1 MSRYEFML
9 VFEKFGGCPWYV
21 IPIRSGLLYDELK
34 CILDDFAWLMKEGDT
49 VDHFLQSSVLEGKP
63 SRVLAGRGE
72 KIDGSTRKELDEEVV
87 VVWTKEGKPINH
99 SVFNLR
105 PFFVI
110 YGDWKVPQRLLVY
123 QEPSLYLWVIYVLVK
138 IPPPEGWTSTDYY
151 VGDDRW
157 CMVVQ
162 KGTSKDLPSVVV
174 VVLEI
179 KCILGAYFVHGPLLF
194 IKIIIIGI
202 YDPRL
207 GTHDP
212 RLGTHDPR
220 PTTISYSPQ
229 SPPSKRKRIR
239 PPSPL
244 LNILGFP
251 LHSGNTPEPPSPGFP
266 QAQELMNDYDEQYMD
281 DLWAF
286 MVDEP
291 TPTLPPI
298 PLAEEEEEEKQDEE
312 EEEEDAVVS
321 SKIYQDLFDKLLDGD
336 QTPQT
341 GGGGGGGGDDDDA
354 DEDDYFFIENVETR
368 NCPKFHTKQMVF
380 KTTIRNR
387 PRENIEEAVAAAN
400 TTIRRLL
407 QHVLQELQ
415 AGNTDYARLVI
426 DGSDLGYPI
435 ELPFLP
441 VAELTPLRVLRHLEA
456 VQQSKRGFL
465 LDGEMTVVVYHVANV
480 PGSGVSNLERFLTRK
495 REEPLLWM
503 KTLAVRTA
511 VVVCSSMYEAVAQF
525 LHWRQH
531 ETLMKK
537 RSPALCDFTMRVRGD
552 CDESES
558 AENLM
563 TLLAK
568 LNEYLMRDYGV
579 RVVVL
584 DWGDDERPMFV
595 GAGDTETVV
604 YLYKI
609 NQDLHLLLQPEKIQ
623 HSQKHQAFC
632 RSFFFSYWNGAQRSS
647 AHVCGESGRSERL
660 SQVCGP
666 RANRSVRCEAIDP
679 EDLVTVKKS
688 MIRIKKTEDGS
699 CAFRAVVVGKWAAL
713 GYTRRDITVRQE
725 EEQAKALCTQAGLRW
740 GACGRAELTRLQE
753 VLKDDGVRLHVYYHD
768 LNCIGFAG
776 ALSEFPGQKPDID
789 VYLFHHD
796 EHYDVITAMTGFL
809 KKNYYCP
816 ECDVGYSEKSKHK
829 CQVFCECCFE
839 STTNCSREVV
849 RWIPCPTCHRHFKS
863 DVCYSNH
870 IRVTTHRVQG
880 RQEQWSVCQ
889 RYRRCVDCQK
899 VVDLYKK
906 QYQGVRDITSHR
918 CGEQQC
924 YHCRQ
929 WVLSDHL
936 CHVQPLVT
944 DENDGNAMDRFIFFD
959 IETMPLEAV
968 HRVNLTFNLPEEK
981 GYFPHFFNRPENQ
994 NYVGPYPA
1002 LEYYGIESMKESDV
1016 ETLRQWH
1023 TEQLGKTFDLQA
1035 ELKHYCQQ
1043 DVILLKRGVMEA
1055 RRIFLDVTGFDPFVK
1070 CITLASA
1077 CMWFYRYRF
1086 MPPNSIGIIP
1096 QGGYTPRDIQS
1107 LKAKK
1112 WLWGLEQRT
1121 PGLRLHTCYSVEGE
1135 TAILGAKV
1143 DGYDPK
1149 TRTVYQFHGCFWH
1162 ACNICFPNAQM
1173 FHPKLRQKM
1182 GDIRNDTAHRTQ
1194 RMREWGFKVVE
1205 MWEHEWDGMQSADND
1220 DTFPEWMKHQEPLN
1234 PREGLFGG
1242 RTNALKLYFKCPEG
1256 SRVDYVDFTSL
1267 YPSVMLSGGAYPVGH
1282 PTLIRRD
1289 FQTPLTDQYYGLN
1302 KVKVLPPRHLYIP
1315 VLPAHIQ
1322 KKLMFVLCRT
1332 CAEQLKQTSGQCCHN
1347 AEERALVGTWTTPEL
1362 KKAIALGYVILDV
1375 YEVWHYPDTSTEL
1388 FGKYVNTYLRLK
1400 QEASGWPSWCHTEKD
1415 RQRYVDEYFEHE
1427 GIRLEEVAHNP
1438 GLRNLVKLMLNSLWG
1453 KFGQNPHL
1461 PVTEYVDQPKR
1472 FTELMFGPKTEV
1484 KHLLLINENLVQ
1496 LQYDRVD
1503 DFTRESGFASVVHAA
1518 FVTAFA
1524 RLKLYSCLE
1533 ELQERVLYFDTDSV
1547 FYVTHPGQTLLPLGD
1562 YLGDLTSELE
1572 RPGDFIREFVSTG
1585 PKSYAYVTDQGDKE
1599 VKCKGIPLNVTSS
1612 AVVNFKSML
1621 RLVEGMQEKYV
1632 VTEPY
1637 RIQRDAK
1644 RRQLKTV
1651 QMSKDFRVVYDK
1663 RVRRGVDTVPY
1674 GYLDRGESE
1683 R

>member
-1 MSRYEFML
+1 
-9 VFEKFGGCPWYV
+9 
-21 IPIRSGLLYDELK
+21 
-34 CILDDFAWLMKEGDT
+34 
-49 VDHFLQSSVLEGKP
+49 
-63 SRVLAGRGE
+63 
-72 KIDGSTRKELDEEVV
+72 
-87 VVWTKEGKPINH
+87 
-99 SVFNLR
+99 
-105 PFFVI
+105 
-110 YGDWKVPQRLLVY
+110 
-123 QEPSLYLWVIYVLVK
+123 
-138 IPPPEGWTSTDYY
+138 
-151 VGDDRW
+151 
-157 CMVVQ
+157 
-162 KGTSKDLPSVVV
+162 
-174 VVLEI
+174 
-179 KCILGAYFVHGPLLF
+179 
-194 IKIIIIGI
+194 
-202 YDPRL
+202 
-207 GTHDP
+207 
-212 RLGTHDPR
+212 
-220 PTTISYSPQ
+220 
-229 SPPSKRKRIR
+229 
-239 PPSPL
+239 
-244 LNILGFP
+244 
-251 LHSGNTPEPPSPGFP
+251 
-266 QAQELMNDYDEQYMD
+266 
-281 DLWAF
+281 
-286 MVDEP
+286 
-291 TPTLPPI
+291 
-298 PLAEEEEEEKQDEE
+298 
-312 EEEEDAVVS
+312 
-321 SKIYQDLFDKLLDGD
+321 
-336 QTPQT
+336 
-341 GGGGGGGGDDDDA
+341 
-354 DEDDYFFIENVETR
+354 
-368 NCPKFHTKQMVF
+368 
-380 KTTIRNR
+380 
-387 PRENIEEAVAAAN
+387 
-400 TTIRRLL
+400 
-407 QHVLQELQ
+407 
-415 AGNTDYARLVI
+415 
-426 DGSDLGYPI
+426 
-435 ELPFLP
+435 
-441 VAELTPLRVLRHLEA
+441 
-456 VQQSKRGFL
+456 
-465 LDGEMTVVVYHVANV
+465 
-480 PGSGVSNLERFLTRK
+480 
-495 REEPLLWM
+495 
-503 KTLAVRTA
+503 
-511 VVVCSSMYEAVAQF
+511 
-525 LHWRQH
+525 
-531 ETLMKK
+531 
-537 RSPALCDFTMRVRGD
+537 
-552 CDESES
+552 
-558 AENLM
+558 
-563 TLLAK
+563 
-568 LNEYLMRDYGV
+568 MRDYGV

-584 DWGDDERPMFV
+584 DWGDDDHP
-595 GAGDTETVV
+595 
-604 YLYKI
+604 I
-609 NQDLHLLLQPEKIQ
+609 
-623 HSQKHQAFC
+623 
-632 RSFFFSYWNGAQRSS
+632 S

-660 SQVCGP
+660 SRVCGP
-666 RANRSVRCEAIDP
+666 RVNRSVRCEAIDP

-688 MIRIKKTEDGS
+688 VIRIKKTEDGS
-699 CAFRAVVVGKWAAL
+699 CAFRAVVVGKWTAE
-713 GYTRRDITVRQE
+713 GHTRQDLTLHQE
-725 EEQAKALCTQAGLRW
+725 EEQAKALCTRAGLRW
-740 GACGRAELTRLQE
+740 GACGRVELVRLQE

-768 LNCIGFAG
+768 LNCIGFVG
-776 ALSEFPGQKPDID
+776 DLSEFPGQKPAID

-796 EHYDVITAMTGFL
+796 EHYDVITTMTGFL
-809 KKNYYCP
+809 KKNYFCP

-829 CQVFCECCFE
+829 CQAFCECCFE
-839 STTNCSREVV
+839 STANCSQEVV
-849 RWIPCPTCHRHFKS
+849 RWTPCPTCHRHFKS

-870 IRVTTHRVQG
+870 IRVTSHRVQG
-880 RQEQWSVCQ
+880 RQERWSVCQ

-906 QYQGVRDITSHR
+906 QHQGVRDITSHR

-924 YHCRQ
+924 FHCRQ

-936 CHVQPLVT
+936 CHVQPMVA
-944 DENDGNAMDRFIFFD
+944 DEADGNAMDRFIFFD
-959 IETMPLEAV
+959 IETMPLESV
-968 HRVNLTFNLPEEK
+968 HRVNLVVAMKVCTLCVGWTNHDGWCERCEERQVVFSTIDAFCTWLFRPEHQNSIVFAHNFMGYDSYFLLEWLCARGQRPEVVMRGAKCMYMYVKALNLKFKDSLCFLPMALRKFSKTFNLPEEK

-994 NYVGPYPA
+994 DYVGPYPA
-1002 LEYYGIESMKESDV
+1002 LGYYGIESMKEADV
-1016 ETLRQWH
+1016 ETLLQWH

-1077 CMWFYRYRF
+1077 CMWSYRYRF

-1112 WLWGLEQRT
+1112 WLWGLEQQT

-1135 TAILGAKV
+1135 TVILGAKV
-1143 DGYDPK
+1143 DGYDPN

-1162 ACNICFPNAQM
+1162 ACSICFPNAQM

-1182 GDIRNDTAHRTQ
+1182 GDIRNGTAHRTQ
-1194 RMREWGFKVVE
+1194 RMRDWGFKVVE

-1242 RTNALKLYFKCPEG
+1242 RTNALKLHYKCPEG

-1315 VLPAHIQ
+1315 VLPTHIQ

-1347 AEERALVGTWTTPEL
+1347 AEERALVGTWTTPGL
-1362 KKAIALGYVILDV
+1362 KKAVALGYVILDV

-1388 FGKYVNTYLRLK
+1388 FGKYVHTYQRLK
-1400 QEASGWPSWCHTEKD
+1400 QEASGWPSWCHTEED
-1415 RQRYVDEYFEHE
+1415 RQR
-1427 GIRLEEVAHNP
+1427 
-1438 GLRNLVKLMLNSLWG
+1438 LWG

-1524 RLKLYSCLE
+1524 RLKLYRCLE

-1562 YLGDLTSELE
+1562 YLGDLTSELD

-1585 PKSYAYVTDQGDKE
+1585 TKSYAYVTDQGDKE

-1621 RLVEGMQEKYV
+1621 RLVEGMQEKCV

-1651 QMSKDFRVVYDK
+1651 QMCKDFRVVYYK
-1663 RVRRGVDTVPY
+1663 RRSKAQIVERFHRTIKNRLWRYFTTQNTQMYVDVLPEFVNGYNQAYHRSIRRSSDSVTHENAQEVWHTLYDNDVKSIPRRRFRFRVGDQVRMSKLDRAFKK
-1674 GYLDRGESE
+1674 GYLANWTEEVFVIASQMRGTPPRYKLNEWDGDPIKGSFYEQELQRVTVRPEDSFRVEAIVKRRRRAGKSE
-1683 R
+1683 VLVQWKGWPEKYNSWIPAAQLE

>member
-1 MSRYEFML
+1 
-9 VFEKFGGCPWYV
+9 
-21 IPIRSGLLYDELK
+21 
-34 CILDDFAWLMKEGDT
+34 
-49 VDHFLQSSVLEGKP
+49 
-63 SRVLAGRGE
+63 
-72 KIDGSTRKELDEEVV
+72 
-87 VVWTKEGKPINH
+87 
-99 SVFNLR
+99 
-105 PFFVI
+105 
-110 YGDWKVPQRLLVY
+110 
-123 QEPSLYLWVIYVLVK
+123 
-138 IPPPEGWTSTDYY
+138 
-151 VGDDRW
+151 
-157 CMVVQ
+157 
-162 KGTSKDLPSVVV
+162 
-174 VVLEI
+174 
-179 KCILGAYFVHGPLLF
+179 
-194 IKIIIIGI
+194 
-202 YDPRL
+202 
-207 GTHDP
+207 
-212 RLGTHDPR
+212 
-220 PTTISYSPQ
+220 
-229 SPPSKRKRIR
+229 
-239 PPSPL
+239 
-244 LNILGFP
+244 
-251 LHSGNTPEPPSPGFP
+251 
-266 QAQELMNDYDEQYMD
+266 
-281 DLWAF
+281 
-286 MVDEP
+286 
-291 TPTLPPI
+291 
-298 PLAEEEEEEKQDEE
+298 
-312 EEEEDAVVS
+312 
-321 SKIYQDLFDKLLDGD
+321 
-336 QTPQT
+336 
-341 GGGGGGGGDDDDA
+341 
-354 DEDDYFFIENVETR
+354 
-368 NCPKFHTKQMVF
+368 
-380 KTTIRNR
+380 
-387 PRENIEEAVAAAN
+387 
-400 TTIRRLL
+400 
-407 QHVLQELQ
+407 
-415 AGNTDYARLVI
+415 
-426 DGSDLGYPI
+426 
-435 ELPFLP
+435 
-441 VAELTPLRVLRHLEA
+441 
-456 VQQSKRGFL
+456 
-465 LDGEMTVVVYHVANV
+465 
-480 PGSGVSNLERFLTRK
+480 
-495 REEPLLWM
+495 
-503 KTLAVRTA
+503 
-511 VVVCSSMYEAVAQF
+511 
-525 LHWRQH
+525 
-531 ETLMKK
+531 
-537 RSPALCDFTMRVRGD
+537 
-552 CDESES
+552 
-558 AENLM
+558 M

-584 DWGDDERPMFV
+584 DWGDDDRPMFV

-632 RSFFFSYWNGAQRSS
+632 RSFFFFYGNDARRSFV
-647 AHVCGESGRSERL
+647 HVCGESGRSERL

-699 CAFRAVVVGKWAAL
+699 CAFRAVVVGKWTAL
-713 GYTRRDITVRQE
+713 GYTRQDLTVRQE
-725 EEQAKALCTQAGLRW
+725 EEQAKALCTRAGLRW

-849 RWIPCPTCHRHFKS
+849 RSIPCPTCHRHFKS

-906 QYQGVRDITSHR
+906 QYRGVRDITSHR

-968 HRVNLTFNLPEEK
+968 HRVNLVVAMKVCTLCAGWANQDGWCERCEEHQVVFSTIDAFCTWLFRPEHQNSIVFAHNFMGYDSYFLLEWLCARGQRPEVVMRGAKCMYMYVKALNLKFKNSLCFFPMALRKCSKTFNLPEEK

-1077 CMWFYRYRF
+1077 CMWSYRYRF

-1112 WLWGLEQRT
+1112 WLWGLEQQTR
-1121 PGLRLHTCYSVEGE
+1121 GLRLHTCYSVEGE

-1182 GDIRNDTAHRTQ
+1182 GDIRNETAHRTQ

-1220 DTFPEWMKHQEPLN
+1220 DTFPEWMKHREPLN

-1267 YPSVMLSGGAYPVGH
+1267 YPSVMLSGGAYTVGH

-1322 KKLMFVLCRT
+1322 KKLMF
-1332 CAEQLKQTSGQCCHN
+1332 
-1347 AEERALVGTWTTPEL
+1347 
-1362 KKAIALGYVILDV
+1362 KAIALGYVILDV

-1400 QEASGWPSWCHTEKD
+1400 QEASGWPSWCHTEED
-1415 RQRYVDEYFEHE
+1415 RQRYVDEYFKHE

-1453 KFGQNPHL
+1453 IFGQNPHL

-1496 LQYDRVD
+1496 LQYDRID

-1547 FYVTHPGQTLLPLGD
+1547 FYVTHPGQTSLPLGD
-1562 YLGDLTSELE
+1562 YLGDLTSELK

-1651 QMSKDFRVVYDK
+1651 QMSKDFRVVYDN

-1674 GYLDRGESE
+1674 GYLDRRESE

>member
-1 MSRYEFML
+1 RSTN
-9 VFEKFGGCPWYV
+9 GGGGGV
-21 IPIRSGLLYDELK
+21 GGMKILAVTSSKVLGL
-34 CILDDFAWLMKEGDT
+34 
-49 VDHFLQSSVLEGKP
+49 P
-63 SRVLAGRGE
+63 
-72 KIDGSTRKELDEEVV
+72 VV
-87 VVWTKEGKPINH
+87 VAV
-99 SVFNLR
+99 V
-105 PFFVI
+105 
-110 YGDWKVPQRLLVY
+110 Q
-123 QEPSLYLWVIYVLVK
+123 VLVL
-138 IPPPEGWTSTDYY
+138 
-151 VGDDRW
+151 VGL
-157 CMVVQ
+157 
-162 KGTSKDLPSVVV
+162 S
-174 VVLEI
+174 
-179 KCILGAYFVHGPLLF
+179 GA
-194 IKIIIIGI
+194 IG
-202 YDPRL
+202 
-207 GTHDP
+207 
-212 RLGTHDPR
+212 
-220 PTTISYSPQ
+220 
-229 SPPSKRKRIR
+229 KRIR

-281 DLWAF
+281 DLWAC

-298 PLAEEEEEEKQDEE
+298 PLAEEEEEEQEQE
-312 EEEEDAVVS
+312 QEQEDAVVS

-341 GGGGGGGGDDDDA
+341 GGGGGGGGDDDDDA
-354 DEDDYFFIENVETR
+354 DDDYFVIENVETR

-426 DGSDLGYPI
+426 DGSDLVYPI
-435 ELPFLP
+435 ELPFMP
-441 VAELTPLRVLRHLEA
+441 VVELTPLRVLRHLEA

-480 PGSGVSNLERFLTRK
+480 PGSGVSNLQRFLIRK

-503 KTLAVRTA
+503 KTLAVRTT

-537 RSPALCDFTMRVRGD
+537 RSPALCDFTTRVRGD
-552 CDESES
+552 CDGSES

-584 DWGDDERPMFV
+584 DWGDDDRPISNTLKSTKRFV
-595 GAGDTETVV
+595 EVFFFFFYGNDAR
-604 YLYKI
+604 
-609 NQDLHLLLQPEKIQ
+609 
-623 HSQKHQAFC
+623 
-632 RSFFFSYWNGAQRSS
+632 RSFV
-647 AHVCGESGRSERL
+647 HVCGESGRSERL

-699 CAFRAVVVGKWAAL
+699 CAFRAVVVGKWTAL
-713 GYTRRDITVRQE
+713 GYTRQDLTVRQE
-725 EEQAKALCTQAGLRW
+725 EEQAKALCTRAGLRW

-816 ECDVGYSEKSKHK
+816 ECDVGYSEKEQTQMSS
-829 CQVFCECCFE
+829 VFANAVLNQPPTAAEKWCDRFLAPRATVI
-839 STTNCSREVV
+839 SN
-849 RWIPCPTCHRHFKS
+849 PTC
-863 DVCYSNH
+863 V
-870 IRVTTHRVQG
+870 IQTTSGSPPIGCKAVKNSG
-880 RQEQWSVCQ
+880 SVCQ

-906 QYQGVRDITSHR
+906 QYRGVRDITSHR

-968 HRVNLTFNLPEEK
+968 HRVNLVVAMKVCTLCAGWANQDGWCERCEEHQVV
-981 GYFPHFFNRPENQ
+981 FSTIDAFCTWLFRPEHQ
-994 NYVGPYPA
+994 
-1002 LEYYGIESMKESDV
+1002 
-1016 ETLRQWH
+1016 
-1023 TEQLGKTFDLQA
+1023 
-1035 ELKHYCQQ
+1035 
-1043 DVILLKRGVMEA
+1043 
-1055 RRIFLDVTGFDPFVK
+1055 
-1070 CITLASA
+1070 
-1077 CMWFYRYRF
+1077 
-1086 MPPNSIGIIP
+1086 NSIVF
-1096 QGGYTPRDIQS
+1096 
-1107 LKAKK
+1107 A
-1112 WLWGLEQRT
+1112 
-1121 PGLRLHTCYSVEGE
+1121 HNFM
-1135 TAILGAKV
+1135 
-1143 DGYDPK
+1143 GYDSYFF
-1149 TRTVYQFHGCFWH
+1149 VGM
-1162 ACNICFPNAQM
+1162 M

-1182 GDIRNDTAHRTQ
+1182 GDIRNETAHRTQ

-1220 DTFPEWMKHQEPLN
+1220 DTFPEWMKHREPLN

-1267 YPSVMLSGGAYPVGH
+1267 YPL
-1282 PTLIRRD
+1282 RD
-1289 FQTPLTDQYYGLN
+1289 
-1302 KVKVLPPRHLYIP
+1302 
-1315 VLPAHIQ
+1315 
-1322 KKLMFVLCRT
+1322 
-1332 CAEQLKQTSGQCCHN
+1332 
-1347 AEERALVGTWTTPEL
+1347 
-1362 KKAIALGYVILDV
+1362 VI
-1375 YEVWHYPDTSTEL
+1375 
-1388 FGKYVNTYLRLK
+1388 G
-1400 QEASGWPSWCHTEKD
+1400 C
-1415 RQRYVDEYFEHE
+1415 
-1427 GIRLEEVAHNP
+1427 
-1438 GLRNLVKLMLNSLWG
+1438 
-1453 KFGQNPHL
+1453 
-1461 PVTEYVDQPKR
+1461 
-1472 FTELMFGPKTEV
+1472 
-1484 KHLLLINENLVQ
+1484 
-1496 LQYDRVD
+1496 
-1503 DFTRESGFASVVHAA
+1503 
-1518 FVTAFA
+1518 
-1524 RLKLYSCLE
+1524 CLE

-1547 FYVTHPGQTLLPLGD
+1547 FYVTHPGQTSLPLGD
-1562 YLGDLTSELE
+1562 YLGDLTSELK

-1651 QMSKDFRVVYDK
+1651 QMSKDFRVVYDN

-1674 GYLDRGESE
+1674 GYLDRRESE